1 MSLLESYC
9 PFVFNTE
16 ERHCLKKR
24 TNPLEGRAFTGHRVI
39 DAENQANGKNYLN
52 IKEMFALIFS
62 IIALICSTLDHE
74 IAFKNRQRS

>member
-16 ERHCLKKR
+16 ERHYLKKC
-24 TNPLEGRAFTGHRVI
+24 TNPLEGRAFTGHQVI
-39 DAENQANGKNYLN
+39 DAENQANEKNYLN

-62 IIALICSTLDHE
+62 IIALICYMPDHE
-74 IAFKNRQRS
+74 IPFKNRQRS